1 MNPRA
6 WKREAQESAV
16 LTSWRGAGLIAVA
29 LEWQSLATRCLLSRT
44 TLDFESFSA
53 ATLDSDPSRIAIRFE
68 NDAYSYAELAVLID
82 RHAAALAEH
91 GIGRG
96 DRVGLMILN
105 RPELAALYFACW
117 RLGAI
122 AVPTNV
128 LYRRP
133 EVEYALDHCGARLL
147 IVQDELAPAAV
158 GLGDSIPS
166 MERVYAL
173 HDEVEGLDGSWSDT
187 VAATD
192 SNPPEVPL
200 DPGGAARGHG
210 LIGSR
215 CPRGIPLLGFL

>member
-1 MNPRA
+1 MS
-6 WKREAQESAV
+6 SA
-16 LTSWRGAGLIAVA
+16 
-29 LEWQSLATRCLLSRT
+29 
-44 TLDFESFSA
+44 TLDFQSFA
-53 ATLDSDPSRIAIRFE
+53 TATLNSDPSRIAIHFE
-68 NDAYSYAELAVLID
+68 NDAYSYAELGILID

-147 IVQDELAPAAV
+147 IVEDELAREAV
-158 GLGDSIPS
+158 GLDDSIPS
-166 MERVYAL
+166 MKLVYAL
-173 HDEVEGLDGSWSDT
+173 HDDVKGLNGSWLDT
-187 VAATD
+187 
-192 SNPPEVPL
+192 L
-200 DPGGAARGHG
+200 PGLYA
-210 LIGSR
+210 
-215 CPRGIPLLGFL
+215 P